1 MKPIYCFFLSS
12 LVFAA
17 TTSFLAAEDAPRRG
31 VKNDQEPWVFRT
43 VLDARPRVLVAALD
57 DSLWAAWDTQRC
69 RLFQVWKPGEQG
81 VKLQGAAFDGA
92 HGPQPVS
99 DGSRMH
105 EEPAEP
111 AWYLPG
117 KGEPTTAVV
126 RYRSHRT
133 GKPGELTLS
142 YQVILDEQKAVV
154 AVEET
159 PSFVAGSAASLSRK
173 FLIKGLPDGKQIAL
187 RVSGDASVWSASG
200 VAGELKATGEYR
212 YLVIRKN
219 GEVTLLGS
227 WKNH

>member
-17 TTSFLAAEDAPRRG
+17 TTCFLAAEDAPRRG
-31 VKNDQEPWVFRT
+31 VKNDSEPWVFRT
-43 VLDARPRVLVAALD
+43 VLDARSRVLVAALD

-69 RLFQVWKPGEQG
+69 GLFQVWKPGAEG

-105 EEPAEP
+105 EEPAEA

-117 KGEPTTAVV
+117 KGEPKVATV

-133 GKPGELTLS
+133 GKPGEMTLTYSVSLGEGHGS
-142 YQVILDEQKAVV
+142 VT
-154 AVEET
+154 VEET
-159 PSFVAGSAASLSRK
+159 PSVAAGDVSSLSRK
-173 FLIKGLPDGKQIAL
+173 FTIAGLPQGKQIAL
-187 RVSGDASVWSASG
+187 RVSGDAGIWRASG
-200 VAGELKATGEYR
+200 AAGDLQRSGDHG

-219 GEVTLLGS
+219 GDVTLVGS
-227 WKNH
+227 WKAP